1 MSIVVLGLNHRSA
14 PLDVLERM
22 AVSEDVTLKVLDDL
36 MSSPDLSEAVLLST
50 CNRLEVYGR
59 TERFHPALA
68 DVRDVLERHSGL
80 PFEDFAD
87 HLYLYHDEDAARHLF
102 SVTCGIDS
110 AVLGETEILGQV
122 RRAFDLAREAGTVGP
137 GLVGLFTAS
146 STAGRKV
153 RARTGIARNIT
164 SVSRA
169 AVAMASA
176 HLESLTDKTIC
187 VLVAGD
193 MSAGMTVALRDA
205 GTSEVIICNRSA
217 QRAEQLATR
226 VGGRAVPLAD
236 LAGAIDDADV
246 LLTGTGAT
254 TLMIEQLELA
264 ELMVKRPERPL
275 LIVDIAVP
283 RDVDPAAAEIPGVT
297 LLDMEDLNAFAEA
310 GRAERRNE
318 ITSVTAV
325 IDDEV
330 DRFMASMAGR
340 SVEPLLSGFRRDV
353 EALRSA
359 EVAKHGDDLDEEL
372 RDRLDAATRSILNK
386 LLHRPMKELR
396 DAAGTA
402 RGDRLADSLREL
414 FDIGPDD

>member
-22 AVSEDVTLKVLDDL
+22 TVSEDVAVKVLDDL
-36 MSSPDLSEAVLLST
+36 LSSPDLSEAVILST
-50 CNRLEVYGR
+50 CNRLEVYSR

-80 PFEDFAD
+80 PFDDFAD
-87 HLYLYHDEDAARHLF
+87 HLYVYHDEDAARHLF
-102 SVTCGIDS
+102 SVTCGVDS

-122 RRAFDLAREAGTVGP
+122 RRSFELAREAGTVGP

-169 AVAMASA
+169 AVAMASER
-176 HLESLTDKTIC
+176 LGSLTGRSIC
-187 VLVAGD
+187 VLGAGE
-193 MSAGMTVALRDA
+193 MSAGMTVALRDG
-205 GTSEVIICNRSA
+205 GTSDVIICNRSLE
-217 QRAEQLATR
+217 RAEQLATR
-226 VGGRAVPLAD
+226 VGGRAVPLGE
-236 LAGAIDDADV
+236 LGNAIEASDV

-264 ELMVKRPERPL
+264 ELMAARPERPL

-283 RDVDPAAAEIPGVT
+283 RDVDPSAAEIPGVT
-297 LLDMEDLNAFAEA
+297 LLDMDDLNTFAEA

-318 ITSVTAV
+318 ISSVNAV

-330 DRFMASMAGR
+330 ERFMASMAGR
-340 SVEPLLSGFRRDV
+340 SVEPLLSDFRRDV
-353 EALRSA
+353 ERLRAA
-359 EVAKHGDDLDEEL
+359 EVARLGDDLDA
-372 RDRLDAATRSILNK
+372 DAAARLDAATRSIINK
-386 LLHRPMKELR
+386 LLHRPMTELR

-402 RGDRLADSLREL
+402 RGDRLAQSLREL
-414 FDIGPDD
+414 FDVEHDD

>member
-22 AVSEDVTLKVLDDL
+22 TVSEDVIIKVLDDL
-36 MSSPDLSEAVLLST
+36 LSSPDLSEAVVLST

-68 DVRDVLERHSGL
+68 NVRDVLERHSGL
-80 PFEDFAD
+80 PFEDFAE
-87 HLYLYHDEDAARHLF
+87 HLYMYHDEDAARHLF

-122 RRAFDLAREAGTVGP
+122 RRAFELARDAGTVGP

-169 AVAMASA
+169 AVAMASS
-176 HLESLTDKTIC
+176 HLGSLTGRSIC
-187 VLVAGD
+187 VLGAGE
-193 MSAGMTVALRDA
+193 MSEGMTVALRDA
-205 GTSEVIICNRSA
+205 GTEEVIICNRSTD
-217 QRAEQLATR
+217 RAERLATR

-236 LAGAIDDADV
+236 LVEAIQDADV

-254 TLMIEQLELA
+254 TLMIEQFELA
-264 ELMVKRPERPL
+264 ELMANRVDRPL

-283 RDVDPAAAEIPGVT
+283 RDVDPTAGEIPGVT
-297 LLDMEDLNAFAEA
+297 LLDMDDLNAFAEA

-318 ITSVTAV
+318 ISSVTSV

-330 DRFMASMAGR
+330 DRFMANMAGR
-340 SVEPLLSGFRRDV
+340 SVEPLLAGFRRDV
-353 EALRSA
+353 EALRAA
-359 EVAKHGDDLDEEL
+359 EVTRLGTDLDDEL
-372 RDRLDAATRSILNK
+372 RARLDAATRSILNK
-386 LLHRPMKELR
+386 LLHRPMTELR

-414 FDIGPDD
+414 FDIGHED